1 MIPQVQIVAVPYD
14 VFRKWYVELLLLWVI
29 SRVFLQNIYRL
40 PKYQFGSESN

>member
-1 MIPQVQIVAVPYD
+1 MIPQVQILVVPYD
-14 VFRKWYVELLLLWVI
+14 VFPKWYDEFLQLWVI